1 MQETKIWKVINN
13 QLNELKSIPLDL
25 EVRIHNWLEQDIKIL
40 LPDAVLLG
48 SKVKTD
54 HGKEIDLLA
63 IDNNGDLV
71 IIELK
76 KHSTTRDVIGQILDY
91 ASWAHSLTPDDLT
104 RILQKNGKS
113 ESVYE
118 ILNKNF
124 DNGEEI
130 EINENQKL
138 IIVASEIDLIT
149 ERIVSFLSNKGLN
162 INAVTFNYYRENND
176 EFIARNFLIKTE
188 EVYTKDENKRS
199 GRFVTRL
206 FNEGKL
212 QIGQQVNYA
221 PLSKLGISATA
232 KIFRSGS
239 NCLEVP
245 NSDEKFSFSKL
256 RAKYIIENQ
265 LPLNAY
271 FPYNQWNEWELV
283 DSVNGNV
290 KLSEL

>member
-1 MQETKIWKVINN
+1 MQETKIWKVVNN
-13 QLNELKSIPLDL
+13 QLNELKSTPLDL
-25 EVRIHNWLEQDIKIL
+25 EVRLHNWLEQDIKIL
-40 LPDAVLLG
+40 LPDAILLG

-91 ASWAHSLTPDDLT
+91 ASWVQTLTPDDLT
-104 RILQKNGKS
+104 RILQKNGKT

-138 IIVASEIDLIT
+138 IIVASEIDIIT
-149 ERIVSFLSNKGLN
+149 ERIVSFLSSKGLN
-162 INAVTFNYYRENND
+162 INAVTFNYYKENND

-199 GRFVTRL
+199 GRFITRL
-206 FNEGKL
+206 FNESKL
-212 QIGQQVNYA
+212 QIGQKINYV
-221 PLSKLGISATA
+221 PLSKVGITATA
-232 KIFRSGS
+232 TIFRKGS
-239 NCLEVP
+239 NCLEIS

-265 LPLNAY
+265 LNLNAY
-271 FPYNQWNEWELV
+271 FPYNQWNEWELI
-283 DSVNGNV
+283 DSINGNV